1 MTPRAMTQRI
11 QLSPGIPKAF
21 KALISMSDEVTRAGA
36 DAGVDPAL
44 LELVKIRGS
53 QLNGC
58 AYCLDMHTTDALKQG
73 EDQRRIFLLDA
84 WRETELFTEQE
95 RAALELTEVMTHLSQ
110 TQDVPDEVYQ
120 QATKVFTEA
129 QYQAV
134 AWMIVVINIF
144 NRLAVPSRPRLP
156 RRST

>member
-1 MTPRAMTQRI
+1 MKERYKYNTRI
-11 QLSPGIPKAF
+11 YEAIKSLETYLEHCSIKPQL
-21 KALISMSDEVTRAGA
+21 LH
-36 DAGVDPAL
+36 
-44 LELVKIRGS
+44 LVKFRAS

-58 AYCLDMHTTDALKQG
+58 AYCLDMHTADAIKQG
-73 EDQRRIFLLDA
+73 EDPRRIFLLDA

-95 RAALELTEVMTHLSQ
+95 RAALELTEVTTRLSQ

-134 AWMIVVINIF
+134 AWMIVVW
-144 NRLAVPSRPRLP
+144 LL
-156 RRST
+156 